1 MDESLFKFVI
11 IVSAISFGGL
21 IVLVAI
27 VSDAIRKASQ
37 VTHIEETKRE
47 LAAYVAEGSMTAD
60 EAHRLMTAK
69 PGKRDKEAA

>member
-1 MDESLFKFVI
+1 MDDSLFKFVI
-11 IVSAISFGGL
+11 IIAAISFGGL

-27 VSDAIRKASQ
+27 VSDAMRKASQ
-37 VTHIEETKRE
+37 VKHVEETKRE

-69 PGKRDKEAA
+69 PGKRDKESA